1 MNKRSSFAFLLP
13 IFLSLALVAGMY
25 LGRSLATPGE
35 QQIIYSSG
43 NKPLKSD
50 KLQRILKVIESDY
63 VDTVDMQ
70 RITEK
75 TISMLLAELDPHSYY
90 SPPAEKESF
99 DQEISGAFEGI
110 GIEFNVVSDTI
121 VVVSAISGGPSEKLG
136 IRAGDRIV
144 KIEEEVVA
152 GVGIRRDEVVKQ
164 LRGKKGTKVNVSIRR
179 KGMNEDIPITIVRD
193 KIPLY
198 TVDAAYIIAPGT
210 GYIKLNRFGEQSPK
224 EVLQGIEKLKKQGME
239 RLIFDLRGNPGGML
253 SAAIDIADY
262 FLEGGQVITYTQ
274 GRSRKK
280 RIYRSSRENAL
291 EKDPLV
297 ILIDEGSA
305 SASEIIAGAIQ
316 DHDRGLIIGR
326 RSFGKGLVQEIIDL
340 RDGSA
345 MNLSVARYYTP
356 SGRCIQKP
364 YDKGSEQYYEQV
376 YLEMLGEEPDDDT
389 PAKDSTVY
397 KTRNGRIVFGGGGIQ
412 PDILTHPDTAG
423 YSPLLG
429 RLINRGTLYE
439 FAFEWSDK
447 NRQRVQSTYSN
458 ALEFSKDPQVGKL
471 VLTAFKTFAA
481 QESISL
487 PEKEWKTS
495 LESIS
500 RRLRAMIARN
510 IWGNEAFFQVINY
523 EDPTIREALKAL
535 ESPQTSLLNP
545 N

>member
-1 MNKRSSFAFLLP
+1 MNKRSTFAFLLP
-13 IFLSLALVAGMY
+13 IIISLALVSGMY
-25 LGRSLATPGE
+25 IGKNLASYPE
-35 QQIIYSSG
+35 HQIIYSTGS
-43 NKPLKSD
+43 KPLKAD

-75 TISMLLAELDPHSYY
+75 TINMLLSELDPHSYY
-90 SPPAEKESF
+90 SPPAEKENF
-99 DQEISGAFEGI
+99 DQEIAGAFEGI

-121 VVVSAISGGPSEKLG
+121 VVISAISGGPSEKLG

-144 KIEEEVVA
+144 KIEEDIVA
-152 GVGIRRDEVVKQ
+152 GVNIRRDEVVKQ
-164 LRGKKGTKVNVSIRR
+164 LRGKKGTTVNVSIRR
-179 KGMNEDIPITIVRD
+179 KGVNEDLPFSIIRD

-198 TVDAAYIIAPGT
+198 TVDASYMIAPGT
-210 GYIKLNRFGEQSPK
+210 GYIKLNRFGEQSAR

-253 SAAIDIADY
+253 SAAIEITDY
-262 FLEGGQVITYTQ
+262 FLEAGQVITYTQ
-274 GRSRKK
+274 GRSRRK

-291 EKDPLV
+291 EKEPIV

-364 YDKGSEQYYEQV
+364 YDKGNENYYEQV
-376 YLEMLGEEPDDDT
+376 YLEILGEAGTDT
-389 PAKDSTVY
+389 SSGKDTTSY
-397 KTRNGRIVFGGGGIQ
+397 RTRNGRIVFGGGGIQ
-412 PDILTHPDTAG
+412 PDIVTNPDTAG
-423 YSPLLG
+423 YTPMLG
-429 RLINRGTLYE
+429 RLINRGTLYD

-447 NRQRVQSTYSN
+447 NRQRLLATYTN
-458 ALEFSKDPQVGKL
+458 ALNFSKDPQVSKL
-471 VLTAFKTFAA
+471 LLNAFRTFASKENIA
-481 QESISL
+481 L
-487 PEKEWKTS
+487 PEKEWRIS
-495 LESIS
+495 QESVS

-510 IWGNEAFFQVINY
+510 VWGNEAFFQVINY
-523 EDPTIREALKAL
+523 EDPTVREALKAL
-535 ESPQTSLLNP
+535 EQPQTSLLYP
-545 N
+545 